1 MEIIHGLFYSLLT
14 CLLDHWWSLRKQL
27 CRKPTCSPERRCLG
41 DHTLQPNPT
50 ARRNA
55 GAPSKWTEGVR
66 GTLGGWPVFWVAW
79 SHYRFTLILSPTP
92 PGGTLSEFTCASHQA
107 QLGFVVTFMCQ
118 VAVMGLCLE
127 SCPSFDWGISPSCE
141 LAPYREQ
148 RHSLPLG
155 AAQGVG
161 RLRSTCQL
169 VVCASV
175 LLGRSTRREVRR
187 GRSQKWSELCPFEN
201 IADLLAESHGIQCL
215 SLSQLIW
222 VTTNQHSSW
231 IYLASMGG
239 SAQPVP
245 LIVFQVLQ
253 FNTNCPECN
262 APAQTNMKLV
272 RIF

>member
-1 MEIIHGLFYSLLT
+1 
-14 CLLDHWWSLRKQL
+14 
-27 CRKPTCSPERRCLG
+27 
-41 DHTLQPNPT
+41 
-50 ARRNA
+50 
-55 GAPSKWTEGVR
+55 
-66 GTLGGWPVFWVAW
+66 
-79 SHYRFTLILSPTP
+79 
-92 PGGTLSEFTCASHQA
+92 
-107 QLGFVVTFMCQ
+107 MCQ

-148 RHSLPLG
+148 RHSLPLWAG
-155 AAQGVG
+155 QGVG

-187 GRSQKWSELCPFEN
+187 GRSQKWSELCPFED

-272 RIF
+272 RIFWAVGLLFSWLRHGHYIKEGSLPFRESQCFILCDEEEPLMKLHTLTLMKLHTLTSVCDLCRIFKYL